1 MIDLSVFVVSFCFSF
16 WVSEYFSSIDMSFR
30 LFLFGFD
37 FDDDTASEEL

>member
-1 MIDLSVFVVSFCFSF
+1 LIDLSLFVVSFCFSF

-37 FDDDTASEEL
+37 FDVDTASEEL